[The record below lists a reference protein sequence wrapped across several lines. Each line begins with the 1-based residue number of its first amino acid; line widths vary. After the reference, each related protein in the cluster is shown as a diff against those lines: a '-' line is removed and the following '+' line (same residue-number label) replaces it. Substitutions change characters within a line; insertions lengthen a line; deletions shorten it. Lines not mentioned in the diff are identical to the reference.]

1 VEELYELD
9 NLLYELEDHGGYF
22 KDFISTA
29 GIEAGIIL
37 LHPNEDDTQKPHS
50 VDEVYYVIK
59 GSGYIEINGKDHPVK
74 QGIFIFVPAATKH
87 RFHHNSQDLIIF
99 YVLGK

>member
-1 VEELYELD
+1 MQELYELD
-9 NLLYELEDHGGYF
+9 HLLYELEDHGGYF

-74 QGIFIFVPAATKH
+74 QGIFIFVPTKLT
-87 RFHHNSQDLIIF
+87 ST
-99 YVLGK
+99 

>member
-1 VEELYELD
+1 MEELYELD
-9 NLLYELEDHGGYF
+9 HLLSELEDHGKYF
-22 KDFISTA
+22 KDFISTD

-37 LHPNEDDTQKPHS
+37 LHPNEDDIQEPHS

-59 GSGYIEINGKDHPVK
+59 GDGYIEINGKDHPVK
-74 QGIFIFVPAATKH
+74 QGIFIFVPAATEH